1 MTNGENFAGLLVH
14 LSAADALA
22 AQTKC
27 MICEMTGLSEEE
39 VFVDIDPLGN
49 VNVTCKPKAEMKTAE
64 VEIALGGGEV

>member
-1 MTNGENFAGLLVH
+1 MTNEENFAGLLVH

-22 AQTKC
+22 VQTKR
-27 MICEMTGLSEEE
+27 MVCEMTGLSEE